1 LKKTVEGVEY
11 EVSPVPPSHAPF
23 QSLIDSLLKK
33 ESKDVE
39 EAGKDSEELE
49 KCIDKV
55 LVVTVNPMPPK
66 KHQLV
71 LYNVV
76 NNETRRVMREAGLFR
91 SQPKRD
97 SKKNSVSESASGK
110 EAE

>member
-11 EVSPVPPSHAPF
+11 EVSPVPPSHAPY

-33 ESKDVE
+33 ESKSAED
-39 EAGKDSEELE
+39 ATKDSGELE

-66 KHQLV
+66 KHQLM

-76 NNETRRVMREAGLFR
+76 NNETRRIMREAGLFR

-97 SKKNSVSESASGK
+97 SKKSGVSESASGK
-110 EAE
+110 KAE

>member
-1 LKKTVEGVEY
+1 MKKTVEGVEY

-55 LVVTVNPMPPK
+55 LVVTVNPMPAK

-97 SKKNSVSESASGK
+97 SKKNSVSESAPGEK
-110 EAE
+110 AE

>member
-11 EVSPVPPSHAPF
+11 EVSPVPPSYAPY
-23 QSLIDSLLKK
+23 QSLIDSLLQ
-33 ESKDVE
+33 KDLKSAE
-39 EAGKDSEELE
+39 EAIKDSEELE

-55 LVVTVNPMPPK
+55 LVVTVNPVPPK

-97 SKKNSVSESASGK
+97 SKKNSVSESAPGEK
-110 EAE
+110 AE

>member
-1 LKKTVEGVEY
+1 MKKTVEGVEY
-11 EVSPVPPSHAPF
+11 EVSPVPPSHAPY

-33 ESKDVE
+33 ESKNAE
-39 EAGKDSEELE
+39 EATKDSEELE

-55 LVVTVNPMPPK
+55 LAVTVDPLPPR
-66 KHQLV
+66 KHQLA

-91 SQPKRD
+91 SKTERGPEKSGVSR
-97 SKKNSVSESASGK
+97 SAPGKK
-110 EAE
+110 AE

>member
-11 EVSPVPPSHAPF
+11 EVSPVPPSHAPY
-23 QSLIDSLLKK
+23 QSLIDSLLTK
-33 ESKDVE
+33 ESKNAE
-39 EAGKDSEELE
+39 EAIKDSEELE

-55 LVVTVNPMPPK
+55 LAVTVDPLPPK
-66 KHQLV
+66 KHQLI
-71 LYNVV
+71 LYNAV

-97 SKKNSVSESASGK
+97 SKKNSVSESAPGEK
-110 EAE
+110 AE

>member
-76 NNETRRVMREAGLFR
+76 NAETRRVMREAGLFR

-97 SKKNSVSESASGK
+97 PEKSGASESASGK
-110 EAE
+110 KAE